1 MPNKPVLVAMD
12 LEGVFVPEIWIAVA
26 EATGI
31 PELRLTTRD
40 VNDYDQLMRGRLA
53 ILRRHGLKLAD
64 IQRVIGTLSPL
75 PGADEFIAG
84 LRARFPFIILSD
96 TYYEFA
102 GPLMAKLG
110 SPTLFCNSL
119 ETDAAGNVVGYH
131 LRIRDGKFHSVN
143 AFKALNF
150 TVIAAGD
157 SYNDTTMLGAAHF
170 GMLFRPSDKVRQEFP
185 QFPVA
190 EDYATLDRLITGFVA
205 GQGAL

>member
-1 MPNKPVLVAMD
+1 MHIVCTD
-12 LEGVFVPEIWIAVA
+12 LEGVLVPEIWIHVA
-26 EATGI
+26 QKTGI
-31 PELRLTTRD
+31 AELRLTTRD
-40 VNDYDQLMRGRLA
+40 VNDYDQLMRGRLD

-75 PGADEFIAG
+75 PGAVEFVAG

-131 LRIRDGKFHSVN
+131 LRIRDGKFHAVN